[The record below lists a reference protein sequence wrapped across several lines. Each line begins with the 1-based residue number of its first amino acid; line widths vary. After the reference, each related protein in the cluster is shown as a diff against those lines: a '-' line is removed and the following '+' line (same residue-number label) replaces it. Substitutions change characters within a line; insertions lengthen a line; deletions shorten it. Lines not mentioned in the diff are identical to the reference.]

1 MPVTPLHIGVPGL
14 ISYYFPKRI
23 DIISAIIGSI
33 IIDIDFFIL
42 IIFGTPIH
50 GIFHTFFGAT
60 ILSIFLIIIIKLSG
74 KLTIK
79 LKNWFKWE
87 IESDLISISLGAFIG
102 TYSHIILDSLIY
114 NDMNPF
120 YPITGNPLFLENGQ
134 PTIFYLVYSAAIITT
149 LLFLIL
155 FCWRYIKSTQN

>member
-33 IIDIDFFIL
+33 IIDIEFFIF
-42 IIFGTPIH
+42 IIYDFPIH

-60 ILSIFLIIIIKLSG
+60 ILSIFLIIIIKLNR